1 MYSYSDALIK
11 WKSLMLLTQPEASVC
26 LLGTGQGKQLPRE
39 EQFQAVN
46 ISEKKAAVP
55 ILCVHDQLF
64 INTQTQ
70 IGSFCLSS

>member
-1 MYSYSDALIK
+1 MYSYSDAWIK

-26 LLGTGQGKQLPRE
+26 LLGTGQGKELPKE

-46 ISEKKAAVP
+46 ISEKKAAVLS
-55 ILCVHDQLF
+55 LCEHDQLF